1 VSDGSMV
8 IPGGFL
14 HDWCSANASGGEHP
28 AGAYLGTGL
37 VMMSTVLAP
46 LLRVYWSP
54 THEEMANLWVV
65 GTGDSGAGKTTIGSS
80 LGYGMECA
88 QTVIGDQVRSLSISR
103 VSAASL
109 VADLDVL
116 GPMIEQAERAERAKA
131 KEEGRDPE
139 PVIVDEPEPTVSH
152 VLRLNELGML
162 WGASPSDRTGSQGWV
177 EEARQVLLSLFDGK
191 LSSHTRAT
199 KVIDQRCCVSA
210 VGNIPT
216 SELRDR
222 TTLQTISSGFAG
234 RWAILPVP
242 GRDKLVATPQRNGK
256 DPRLVVAGAVAQ
268 VCNLFRDSE
277 PVYLN
282 EKMDDEALETRQE
295 WYERGLGALAGALDE
310 QGLAHESLFQ
320 RMQSTALKLSAYCQ
334 ISRDL
339 GRPAKERLFDLA
351 ELKIDRLSVQ
361 WGQVIIDQA
370 IQRMHDMATSNSPSR
385 GRVDSSDEER
395 VYEWLVGRG
404 HVDEDSQ
411 VTQRELKKS
420 LFTAK
425 SMSSRGLTDG
435 HVQTMLKNMAAMGT
449 IVATPGG
456 RGSVHIYAVVE

>member
-1 VSDGSMV
+1 MNELS

-14 HDWCSANASGGEHP
+14 SSWCDANAAGGEHP

-46 LLRVYWSP
+46 LLRIYWSP

-80 LGYGMECA
+80 LGYGVSCA
-88 QTVIGDQVRSLSISR
+88 EAVIGDQVRALQVSR

-109 VADLDVL
+109 VADLDVM
-116 GPMIEQAERAERAKA
+116 GPLIERAEKIERAKA
-131 KEEGRDPE
+131 KEEGRDPD
-139 PVIVDEPEPTVSH
+139 PVVVDEPEPCVSH

-162 WGASPSDRTGSQGWV
+162 WGASPSDRTGNQAWV
-177 EEARQVLLSLFDGK
+177 EEARQVLLSVFDGK

-199 KVIDQRCCVSA
+199 KVLDQKCCVSA
-210 VGNIPT
+210 IGNIPT

-234 RWAILPVP
+234 RWAVLPMP
-242 GRDKLVATPQRNGK
+242 ARDRLVATPKRNGK
-256 DPRLVVAGAVAQ
+256 DPRLVIAGAVGQ

-277 PVYLN
+277 TVYIN
-282 EKMDDEALETRQE
+282 DKIEDAALEARQE
-295 WYERGLGALAGALDE
+295 WYERGLGELAGALDE

-320 RMQSTALKLSAYCQ
+320 RMQSTALKLAAYCQ

-339 GRPAKERLFDLA
+339 GRPAKERLFDLE
-351 ELKIDRLSVQ
+351 ELRIDRVSIL
-361 WGQVIIDQA
+361 WGQVIVDQA
-370 IQRMHDMATSNSPSR
+370 ITRMHDMATSNTPSR

-404 HVDEDSQ
+404 YTHEESQ

-425 SMSSRGLTDG
+425 AMSARGLTDG
-435 HVQTMLKNMAAMGT
+435 HVQAMLKNMAAMGA
-449 IVATPGG
+449 IVATPGN
-456 RGSVHIYAVVE
+456 RGSVNIYAVVE